1 MPASGRLLDLLALL
15 GARSW
20 WPGPELAER
29 LEVTERTLRRDIG
42 RLRELGY
49 PIEATSGPYG
59 GYRLGRGGKLPPL
72 VLDDD
77 EAVAVAVALR
87 QAAGRAGSG
96 LEAAALT
103 ALTKLDQVLP
113 PMLRERVAAVAS
125 MTMALGAR
133 RVPPVDL
140 DDLVTVSVAC
150 ERNERLR
157 FGYEDGSGR
166 RSERHVEPY
175 RVVSTERRWYL
186 VSYDLDR
193 RDWRT
198 FRIDRLADIKV
209 VGGFRRRPEPDAA
222 ALVSEGVAVRAW
234 ENQVVV
240 RLHEPASSARY
251 HVDPTVGVVEEESAS
266 TCLVRMGGDDRWLA
280 RYIVGLDCPFEVV
293 DGSGLQ
299 RELVALGAQLT
310 TMELD

>member
-15 GARSW
+15 GSRSW

-42 RLRELGY
+42 RLRDLGY
-49 PIEATSGPYG
+49 PIDATSGPYG
-59 GYRLGRGGKLPPL
+59 GYRLGRGGRLPPL

-87 QAAGRAGSG
+87 QAAGSAGSG

-113 PMLRERVAAVAS
+113 PVLRERVGAVRS
-125 MTMALGAR
+125 MTVALGAR

-140 DDLVTVSVAC
+140 DALVVVSVAC

-157 FGYEDGSGR
+157 FGYETAAGVQSD
-166 RSERHVEPY
+166 RHVEPY

-186 VSYDLDR
+186 VAYDLDR
-193 RDWRT
+193 QDWRT
-198 FRIDRLADIKV
+198 FRIDRLQEIKV
-209 VGGFRRRPEPDAA
+209 VGGFRPRAEPDAA
-222 ALVSEGVAVRAW
+222 AIVAEGVAVRAW

-240 RLHEPASSARY
+240 RLHLPLAEALDA
-251 HVDPTVGVVEEESAS
+251 VDPTVGVLEAETES
-266 TCLVRMGGDDRWLA
+266 TCLVRIGGPDRWIA
-280 RYIVGLDCPFEVV
+280 RYLVGLDCGFAVV
-293 DGSGLQ
+293 DGPGL
-299 RELVALGAQLT
+299 EAALVALGQ
-310 TMELD
+310 ELAAPAAG